1 MNIYDLW
8 CFLVVLLF
16 LSEFSS
22 EKKIQ
27 CKMYFISENLL
38 LPQRRENT
46 TKHWY
51 EHIKQKTIFETNFEN
66 FEKKIQ
72 KLKFD
77 SVPHKDKDIE
87 FDDMK
92 KQI

>member
-1 MNIYDLW
+1 VRKKFDAK
-8 CFLVVLLF
+8 CVL
-16 LSEFSS
+16 SV
-22 EKKIQ
+22 
-27 CKMYFISENLL
+27 KMYCFHKAENI
-38 LPQRRENT
+38 QQNIGMNT
-46 TKHWY
+46 S
-51 EHIKQKTIFETNFEN
+51 KQKTIFEN